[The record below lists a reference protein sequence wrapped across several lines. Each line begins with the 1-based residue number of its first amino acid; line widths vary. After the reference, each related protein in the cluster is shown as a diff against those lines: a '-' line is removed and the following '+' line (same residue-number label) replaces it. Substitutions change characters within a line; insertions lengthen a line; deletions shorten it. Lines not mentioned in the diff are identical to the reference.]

1 MDLGCINWCLA
12 ASFVRTSSYVNVLT
26 LHRPDYSKPHST
38 HNSDHG
44 VKEGSYYRHMP
55 YIERERER
63 ERVCVCVCVCA
74 CVCVCVCCIL
84 RNGSFDKSLL
94 M

>member
-44 VKEGSYYRHMP
+44 VKEVAIIGTCL
-55 YIERERER
+55 IERERER
-63 ERVCVCVCVCA
+63 ESVCVCVRACVH
-74 CVCVCVCCIL
+74 VCVCVCCIL